1 MDIEKIRQHPRAYPE
16 TFLTEKFTKGKS
28 TAELLEF
35 GIINI
40 DKSSGPTSFNIS
52 DFVKKSLGLRKTAH
66 FGTLDPRV
74 TGVLPVALN
83 RACKLTGYFL
93 GEDKEYVGIMRMH
106 EDISLD
112 KIKEVIEEK
121 FKGIIKQTPPV
132 KSRVKR
138 QEREREVKGF
148 KLLEQE
154 RKDILFRVSCQGGT
168 YIRKLCDDLGKELN
182 MGAHMLELRRVR
194 AGIFKE
200 EGFES
205 RMSEVRCQKSDV
217 GCRMSEEERGRC
229 QMSDVGCQKS
239 EKREYPIVN
248 LYDFEKAVEEYK
260 KGNDELLRKIIIPAE
275 IVSEVYKVVKVKKEI
290 VENLW
295 TGKPFFVNDVLS
307 KPGVVK
313 DEIVC
318 VFAEDEFVGM
328 FKVVKGKEIFAK
340 SEFVMQPLN

>member
-1 MDIEKIRQHPRAYPE
+1 MDIEKIK
-16 TFLTEKFTKGKS
+16 LGKS
-28 TAELLEF
+28 TEELLEF

-40 DKSSGPTSFNIS
+40 DKSSGPTSFNVS
-52 DFVKKSLGLRKTAH
+52 HFVKKSLGLKKTAH
-66 FGTLDPRV
+66 FGTLDPKV
-74 TGVLPVALN
+74 TGVLPVALS

-106 EDISLD
+106 EEVSLE
-112 KIKEVIEEK
+112 KIQKVIEEK

-138 QEREREVKGF
+138 QEREREIKGF
-148 KLLEQE
+148 KLLEKDG
-154 RKDILFRVSCQGGT
+154 KDILFRVTCQGGT

-200 EGFES
+200 ES
-205 RMSEVRCQKSDV
+205 
-217 GCRMSEEERGRC
+217 
-229 QMSDVGCQKS
+229 
-239 EKREYPIVN
+239 IVN
-248 LYDFEKAVEEYK
+248 LYDFEKAVDEYK
-260 KGNDELLRKIIIPAE
+260 NGNDKLLREMIIPAE
-275 IVSEVYKVVKVKKEI
+275 IVSEVYKVVQVKKE
-290 VENLW
+290 VVKNLW
-295 TGKPFFVNDVLS
+295 TGKPFFVKDVVS

-328 FKVVKGKEIFAK
+328 YKVINDGGVFAK
-340 SEFVMQPLN
+340 AEFVMQPLMG